1 MRQKQDQKQKDER
14 SSTFE
19 PTAGTASRLVSPL
32 DIQQKE
38 FRVSRLGGYRMRDVD
53 EFLDTLTDA
62 MSAVLEEN
70 ERLRGAAGP
79 GGVPIVGTPD
89 LDEVGRQAD
98 EIVQRARDE
107 AARVLAG
114 ANERVARS
122 AGAPAIGAVGPGD
135 RQAVDAF
142 LTQER
147 AFLQSLAGLVQEHAD
162 TVKGMV
168 RQVRTQAAPP
178 ATRSPAAPAAAAGS
192 APSRGPAP
200 AAIPQAP
207 DTEGHATAEM
217 PTVRGARPDDDG
229 PIVVERPQ
237 PASARREDPG
247 ADGDPDLRELFW
259 GEES

>member
-1 MRQKQDQKQKDER
+1 
-14 SSTFE
+14 
-19 PTAGTASRLVSPL
+19 
-32 DIQQKE
+32 
-38 FRVSRLGGYRMRDVD
+38 MRDVD

-107 AARVLAG
+107 AARVLAE
-114 ANERVARS
+114 ARERAARS
-122 AGAPAIGAVGPGD
+122 AGDPAIGAVGPGD

-168 RQVRTQAAPP
+168 RQVRKPAAPP
-178 ATRSPAAPAAAAGS
+178 ATQSPAAPAAAAAGS
-192 APSRGPAP
+192 SPSRGPAP
-200 AAIPQAP
+200 ATTPQAP
-207 DTEGHATAEM
+207 ETQGRATAEM
-217 PTVRGARPDDDG
+217 PTVRGARRDDDG

>member
-19 PTAGTASRLVSPL
+19 PTAGSASRLISPL

-107 AARVLAG
+107 AARVLAE
-114 ANERVARS
+114 ARERAPRS
-122 AGAPAIGAVGPGD
+122 AGDSAIGAVGPGD

-168 RQVRTQAAPP
+168 RQVRKQAAPP
-178 ATRSPAAPAAAAGS
+178 ATRSPAAAAS
-192 APSRGPAP
+192 APSRGPGP

-207 DTEGHATAEM
+207 DTEGYATAEM
-217 PTVRGARPDDDG
+217 PRVRGARPDDDG
-229 PIVVERPQ
+229 PIVVEQPQ